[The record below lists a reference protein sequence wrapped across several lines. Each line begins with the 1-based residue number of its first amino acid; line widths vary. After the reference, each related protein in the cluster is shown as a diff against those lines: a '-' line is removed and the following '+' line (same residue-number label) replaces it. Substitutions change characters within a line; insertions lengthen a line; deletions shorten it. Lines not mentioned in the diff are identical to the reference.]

1 MATISSR
8 QELSNQGHADTMN
21 KLTCNPYFP
30 SFRTIQFLRRSF
42 EDREKKGQEIPA
54 AEWMYVELWEA
65 MLADEP
71 IRFPE
76 KLEELKEMAI

>member
-1 MATISSR
+1 
-8 QELSNQGHADTMN
+8 MN

-54 AEWMYVELWEA
+54 AEWMLWNFGKRL
-65 MLADEP
+65 LADEP

-76 KLEELKEMAI
+76 KFEELKEMAH

>member
-1 MATISSR
+1 
-8 QELSNQGHADTMN
+8 MN

-30 SFRTIQFLRRSF
+30 SLRTIRFLRRSF

-76 KLEELKEMAI
+76 KLEELKEMAH

>member
-1 MATISSR
+1 MAAASNW
-8 QELSNQGHADTMN
+8 QELFNQGHADTMN

-42 EDREKKGQEIPA
+42 EAREKAGQEIPA
-54 AEWMYVELWEA
+54 SEWMYVELWEA
-65 MLADEP
+65 ILADEP

>member
-1 MATISSR
+1 
-8 QELSNQGHADTMN
+8 MN

-30 SFRTIQFLRRSF
+30 SLRTIQFLRRSF
-42 EDREKKGQEIPA
+42 EAREKAGQEIPA

-71 IRFPE
+71 IRFSE
-76 KLEELKEMAI
+76 KFEELKEMAH

>member
-1 MATISSR
+1 
-8 QELSNQGHADTMN
+8 MN
-21 KLTCNPYFP
+21 KLKCNQYFP
-30 SFRTIQFLRRSF
+30 SLRTIQFLRRSF
-42 EDREKKGQEIPA
+42 EAREKAGQEIPA

-76 KLEELKEMAI
+76 KFEELKEMAH